1 MDRGVEVGKVVGDAL
16 YVGGRGRRDGQVVIS
31 CSSRFRGG
39 GGGGQSARP
48 SISLDNLTFYKYLPK
63 TVILK
68 TNKQQ
73 QPSLSFL
80 LHL

>member
-16 YVGGRGRRDGQVVIS
+16 YVGGRDRRDVQVVIS
-31 CSSRFRGG
+31 CSSGF
-39 GGGGQSARP
+39 SARP

-73 QPSLSFL
+73 QPSISFL
-80 LHL
+80 LHV